1 MELRDLHAPGGTSAA
16 QRLSPKRYHLEGS
29 LASFSFGSFCGDAH
43 LPALIKFHQRG
54 ATWIFFLMCWMILIM
69 LETKAGRGRE
79 GGWEEKAV

>member
-54 ATWIFFLMCWMILIM
+54 A
-69 LETKAGRGRE
+69 GE
-79 GGWEEKAV
+79 GKGGTVSDMWVGSQESSPEGQQNE